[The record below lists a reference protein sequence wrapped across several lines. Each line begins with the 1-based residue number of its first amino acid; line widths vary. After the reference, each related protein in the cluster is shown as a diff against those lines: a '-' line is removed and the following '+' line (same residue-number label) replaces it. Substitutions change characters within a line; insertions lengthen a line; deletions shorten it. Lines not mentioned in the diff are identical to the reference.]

1 MLVRYVEDGIDMEGL
16 GDDGDTAVFEVV
28 HAVIVDVMVL
38 RGVLEDEDLT
48 GVEGW
53 VVDER
58 MVEESGW
65 LVELGRCWPTLK
77 TISYTAAATRP
88 PQVLLGSP

>member
-1 MLVRYVEDGIDMEGL
+1 M
-16 GDDGDTAVFEVV
+16 FEVV
-28 HAVIVDVMVL
+28 LPVVVDRMVL
-38 RGVLEDEDLT
+38 RSVLEDEDLT
-48 GVEGW
+48 GIEGW

-77 TISYTAAATRP
+77 TISYTAAAVRP
-88 PQVLLGSP
+88 PQVRLGSP